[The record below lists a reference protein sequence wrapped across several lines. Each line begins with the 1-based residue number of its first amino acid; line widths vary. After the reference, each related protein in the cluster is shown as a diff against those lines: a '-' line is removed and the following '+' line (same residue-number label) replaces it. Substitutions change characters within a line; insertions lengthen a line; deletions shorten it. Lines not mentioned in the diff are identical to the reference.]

1 MAFSL
6 RRSVLLLALALS
18 SLAACSGPKPAPAAA
33 CDATCQDRTAVRAIR
48 EMLKLAY
55 NLTVQ
60 GKPTGAIDVTVPCLK
75 GGTVRVHGDGSS
87 NALQGTTDV
96 RLTYELASCGYVQKD
111 TQPAANYAVTL
122 NGTITESG
130 TLSAVAGSTTAVML
144 ESASLDLVG
153 TVYDPPLDYEAKAC
167 PMKLSQNGGNVSGT
181 LCGREVGTSF

>member
-1 MAFSL
+1 MFSCS
-6 RRSVLLLALALS
+6 RSVWLLALAFPL
-18 SLAACSGPKPAPAAA
+18 LASCSGPKPAPAAT

-60 GKPTGAIDVTVPCLK
+60 GKPTGPLDVTVPCLK
-75 GGTVRVHGDGSS
+75 GGTVHVKGDGSS

-96 RLTYELASCGYVQKD
+96 RLTYELLSCGYVQKD

-122 NGTITESG
+122 SGTISETG
-130 TLSAVAGSTTAVML
+130 TLSAVAGSTTAILL
-144 ESASLDLVG
+144 ESAAVDLVG

-167 PMKLSQNGGNVSGT
+167 AMKLSQNGGNVSGT
-181 LCGREVGTSF
+181 LCGRDVGTSF